1 MSIAR
6 PAAEID
12 PQASIFSSNR
22 ILPGPIRAS
31 PARSIRTLREGS
43 DLAVDFGMDDL
54 LSWIARRDCH
64 RSLLRTS

>member
-22 ILPGPIRAS
+22 ILPGPMRAS
-31 PARSIRTLREGS
+31 PARSIRTLREGI
-43 DLAVDFGMDDL
+43 DLALDFGMEDL
-54 LSWIARRDCH
+54 LSCVARQDCH
-64 RSLLRTS
+64 PSLLRTS